1 MTTVTGTSYD
11 DGEDV
16 PTARDGFTAEHA
28 DMLANIRAIGDPATR
43 RAVMALFVLVILHGR
58 VGR

>member
-1 MTTVTGTSYD
+1 MTNASYD

-16 PTARDGFTAEHA
+16 PTPGDVFDAEHHPVLEA
-28 DMLANIRAIGDPATR
+28 IRAIPDAATR
-43 RAVMALFVLVILHGR
+43 RAVMAVFVLAVLHGR

>member
-1 MTTVTGTSYD
+1 MTAVTSSFD

-16 PTARDGFTAEHA
+16 ATPGDVFDAEHHPV
-28 DMLANIRAIGDPATR
+28 LETIRAIPNAATR
-43 RAVMALFVLVILHGR
+43 RAVMAVFVVAVLKGR